1 MRRSRLLCSERTRP
15 PLLAF
20 APSPS
25 PPQPSPTPPA
35 PLPPLAVWKGEH
47 RWHLLSLYAALFSL
61 ISVKAVTMQALPGVL
76 MAASVGQPERV
87 AESLG
92 AWTAASAAVE
102 FITLPAIGAWSD
114 AVGRK
119 PLMLLLAAVSLLFRI
134 LVVCVPCTATVI
146 VSRLAVS
153 SLVNGYIL
161 LVTASSA
168 DLFQRDSTVLAGFE
182 GKTAATWGLA
192 YAVGMWLG
200 GRVFAA
206 GVTRATLRAAYLRSS
221 CLALAALLLTLV
233 GVRETLR
240 PEVRGRPSHVHPD
253 H

>member
-1 MRRSRLLCSERTRP
+1 ML
-15 PLLAF
+15 
-20 APSPS
+20 
-25 PPQPSPTPPA
+25 PPQPPP
-35 PLPPLAVWKGEH
+35 PPMPPVVWTGEH
-47 RWHLLSLYAALFSL
+47 KWHLLSLYAALFSL
-61 ISVKAVTMQALPGVL
+61 ISVKAVTTQALPGVL
-76 MAASVGQPERV
+76 MAASIGQPERV
-87 AESLG
+87 AEALG
-92 AWTAASAAVE
+92 AWTACSAAVE
-102 FITLPAIGAWSD
+102 FLTLPAIGAWSD

-119 PLMLLLAAVSLLFRI
+119 PPMLLLAAVSLLFRV
-134 LVVCVPCTATVI
+134 LVVCVPCSATVI

-161 LVTASSA
+161 LVSASCA

-192 YAVGMWLG
+192 YAVGMLLG

-240 PEVRGRPSHVHPD
+240 PEAREAF
-253 H
+253 

>member
-1 MRRSRLLCSERTRP
+1 
-15 PLLAF
+15 
-20 APSPS
+20 
-25 PPQPSPTPPA
+25 
-35 PLPPLAVWKGEH
+35 
-47 RWHLLSLYAALFSL
+47 
-61 ISVKAVTMQALPGVL
+61 
-76 MAASVGQPERV
+76 
-87 AESLG
+87 
-92 AWTAASAAVE
+92 
-102 FITLPAIGAWSD
+102 
-114 AVGRK
+114 
-119 PLMLLLAAVSLLFRI
+119 
-134 LVVCVPCTATVI
+134 
-146 VSRLAVS
+146 RLAVS